1 MSRFARQ
8 SSWGPLNYGC
18 IAATA
23 VTAVILSTNPPRAEE
38 NAKSSGQFT
47 DEQRQLWSLKPVL
60 RPSLPPRPISAANPI
75 DAFAPR
81 AAGLTPA
88 VQADRRTLFRRLFFD
103 LHGLPPDIDDVNRF
117 AADPSPDAYER
128 LTDRLLASPRLG
140 ERWAR
145 HWLDLVRYAETDG
158 FKADVHRPSAW
169 RYRDYVIAAFNAD
182 KPYDRFV
189 AEQLAG
195 DEIAPADSQ
204 AIVAT
209 GFLRHWPYED
219 NGRDVFAQRANILN
233 DVTDVTGQVFL
244 GLTVGCARCH
254 DHKYDP
260 ILQRDYYR
268 LQAFFAPMLPRDD
281 VPIAAKDTSL
291 ADAQLDPAM
300 AELRRQM
307 DAIEAP
313 VRQKMRSE
321 AMQVFPKEVQ
331 GVLNKPT
338 DDRTANEKI
347 IADLAEKQLGVDAK
361 ALAGKMKKED
371 RGRWE
376 QLKKKLDEATKG
388 ARPKTLPVAMAIRDL
403 AGPSPVT
410 TIPGSG
416 TSEDVLPGFLTIL
429 DASIARVEPPK
440 NNPNTTG
447 RRMALAQW
455 ITSPENPLTARVAV
469 NRLWQH
475 HFGRGLVATS
485 GDFGLQGERPTHPE
499 LLDYLA
505 HELVRRA
512 WSLKD
517 LHRLMI
523 TSATYRQASSL
534 DPRSRS
540 GEHVEPLAP
549 TLRRIEA
556 EILRDSMLAASGE
569 LNLRAGGP
577 SVFPDLPAELSARYG
592 WKATPDRAEQNRR
605 SIYVITKRNL
615 RLPLFD
621 AFDSPDT
628 HQACC
633 RRDVTTTAPQAL
645 MLLNDPWSLDRA
657 KAMARRVMHQAGSDA
672 RKQISAAYE
681 TALSRRPDDNELRLA
696 ESFLSNNKQTAL
708 PDLCH
713 ALLNCNEFLY
723 VD

>member
-1 MSRFARQ
+1 MFRCALLWRC
-8 SSWGPLNYGC
+8 PLWFLILGVLIC
-18 IAATA
+18 SHADHRLRADESKGVAAFT
-23 VTAVILSTNPPRAEE
+23 EE
-38 NAKSSGQFT
+38 QKS
-47 DEQRQLWSLKPVL
+47 LWSLQPVV
-60 RPSLPPRPISAANPI
+60 RPALPPLPSPALAAIAI
-75 DAFAPR
+75 DAFANG
-81 AAGLTPA
+81 AADTAGVKPA
-88 VQADRRTLFRRLFFD
+88 ARSDRRTLLRRLSFD
-103 LHGLPPDIDDVNRF
+103 LVGLPPAIDEVDRF
-117 AADPSPDAYER
+117 TADPSPDAYER
-128 LTDRLLASPRLG
+128 VVDRMIASPRLG

-145 HWLDLVRYAETDG
+145 HWLDRVRYAETDG
-158 FKADVHRPSAW
+158 FKADVHRANAW
-169 RYRDYVIAAFNAD
+169 RYRDYVITAINSD

-189 AEQLAG
+189 TEQLAG

-204 AIVAT
+204 ALIAT

-219 NGRDVFAQRANILN
+219 NGRDVFSQRANILN
-233 DVTDVTGQVFL
+233 DVTDVTAQAFL
-244 GLTVGCARCH
+244 GLTIGCARCH

-281 VPIAAKDTSL
+281 LPVAAKEEIEAHARERSRLD
-291 ADAQLDPAM
+291 DAT

-313 VRQKMRSE
+313 VRQKMRST

-331 GVLNKPT
+331 AILNKPPAE
-338 DDRTANEKI
+338 RTPNERI
-347 IADLAEKQLGVDAK
+347 IADLADKQLGVDAK
-361 ALAGKMKKED
+361 ALPDKMKKEE

-376 QLKKKLDEATKG
+376 ALKKQFDELAAAGGKLK
-388 ARPKTLPVAMAIRDL
+388 KLPVAMGIRDL
-403 AGPSPVT
+403 DGPPPVT
-410 TIPGSG
+410 TIPGGDSA
-416 TSEDVLPGFLTIL
+416 EAILPGFLTLL
-429 DASIARVEPPK
+429 DPAIARIDPPQE
-440 NNPNTTG
+440 NPSASG
-447 RRMALAQW
+447 RRSALARW

-475 HFGRGLVATS
+475 HFGKGIVATS
-485 GDFGLQGERPTHPE
+485 GDFGLQGEKPTHPE

-505 HELVRRA
+505 DELVRRA

-517 LHRLMI
+517 LHRLMV
-523 TSATYRQASSL
+523 TSAVYRQTPASSL
-534 DPRSRS
+534 Q
-540 GEHVEPLAP
+540 PLASSP
-549 TLRRIEA
+549 RRIES

-592 WKATPDRAEQNRR
+592 WKPTPDLAERNRR
-605 SIYVITKRNL
+605 SVYVVSKRNL

-628 HQACC
+628 HGACC

-645 MLLNDPWSLDRA
+645 MLLNDPWSLARA
-657 KAMARRVMHQAGSDA
+657 TAMARRVVREAGHEA
-672 RKQISAAYE
+672 RKQVVAAYE
-681 TALSRRPDDNELRLA
+681 FALSRRPDDNELRLA

-708 PDLCH
+708 ADFCH

-723 VD
+723 ID

>member
-1 MSRFARQ
+1 MEMCARSKSRYR
-8 SSWGPLNYGC
+8 LL
-18 IAATA
+18 
-23 VTAVILSTNPPRAEE
+23 VTGIYTVLVGSVMNHGADRLLAEE
-38 NAKSSGQFT
+38 GAARFT
-47 DEQRQLWSLKPVL
+47 DEQRNLWSLKPVARPAL
-60 RPSLPPRPISAANPI
+60 PSLPSPAPIANPI
-75 DAFAPR
+75 DAFVSDQR
-81 AAGLTPA
+81 AAGFTP
-88 VQADRRTLFRRLFFD
+88 ADRRTLLRRLSFD
-103 LHGLPPDIDDVNRF
+103 LHGLPPAIDDVDRF
-117 AADPSPDAYER
+117 SSDPSPDAYER
-128 LTDRLLASPRLG
+128 VVDRMMASPRLG

-169 RYRDYVIAAFNAD
+169 RYRDYVIAAINTD

-204 AIVAT
+204 ALIAT

-219 NGRDVFAQRANILN
+219 NGRDVFSQRANILN
-233 DVTDVTGQVFL
+233 DVTDVTGQTFL

-281 VPIAAKDTSL
+281 LPVAAKEEIEAHDRERSRINEAT
-291 ADAQLDPAM
+291 

-307 DAIEAP
+307 DAIETP
-313 VRQKMRSE
+313 VRQKMRST

-331 GVLNKPT
+331 AVLNKPT
-338 DDRTANEKI
+338 AERTPNERI
-347 IADLAEKQLGVDAK
+347 ITDLADKQLGVDVK
-361 ALAGKMKKED
+361 ALPGKMSKDD

-376 QLKKKLDEATKG
+376 RLKKQFDELAGTVGQRKS
-388 ARPKTLPVAMAIRDL
+388 LPVAMGIRDL
-403 AGPSPVT
+403 DGPPPVT

-416 TSEDVLPGFLTIL
+416 SAEDVQPGFLTLL
-429 DASIARVEPPK
+429 DPSIARVEPPK
-440 NNPNTTG
+440 ENPSTTG
-447 RRMALAQW
+447 RRTALARW
-455 ITSPENPLTARVAV
+455 IASPENPLTARVAV

-475 HFGRGLVATS
+475 HFGKGIVATS
-485 GDFGLQGERPTHPE
+485 GDFGLQGERPSHPE

-505 HELVRRA
+505 DELVRHD

-517 LHRLMI
+517 IHRLI
-523 TSATYRQASSL
+523 LTSAVFQ
-534 DPRSRS
+534 
-540 GEHVEPLAP
+540 LAP
-549 TLRRIEA
+549 SPQSLAPNPRRIES
-556 EILRDSMLAASGE
+556 EILRDSILAASGE

-592 WKATPDRAEQNRR
+592 WKPTPNRAERNRR
-605 SIYVITKRNL
+605 SVYVVSKRNL

-628 HQACC
+628 HGACC

-645 MLLNDPWSLDRA
+645 MLLNDPWSLERA
-657 KAMARRVMHQAGSDA
+657 AAMARRVVRQAGDDV
-672 RKQISAAYE
+672 RKQIVAAYE
-681 TALSRRPDDNELRLA
+681 SALSRRPDDNELRLA

-708 PDLCH
+708 ADFCH
-713 ALLNCNEFLY
+713 TLLNCNEFLY
-723 VD
+723 ID